1 MLIYEQM
8 ESEQISSSP
17 GNSLFHGLNDLAQE
31 FAMLE
36 KKTPTGI
43 IIEEVFMFISFY
55 NIIRAQ

>member
-1 MLIYEQM
+1 M
-8 ESEQISSSP
+8 ESAELISSSP

-31 FAMLE
+31 FAMIE

-55 NIIRAQ
+55 NI